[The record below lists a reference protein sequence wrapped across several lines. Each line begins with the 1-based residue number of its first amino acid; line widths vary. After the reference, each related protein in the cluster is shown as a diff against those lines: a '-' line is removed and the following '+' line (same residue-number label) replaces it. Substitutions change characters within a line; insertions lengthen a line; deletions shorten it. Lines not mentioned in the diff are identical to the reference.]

1 MFKEESRY
9 KGNEAKIGPAE
20 STFFCFV
27 LVKKAKSEKLHC
39 YFFSFSFFLPLLLRH
54 NGQTVLYKFKGYKIM
69 ILLTNIM
76 K

>member
-1 MFKEESRY
+1 MKPRLGLLSLFL
-9 KGNEAKIGPAE
+9 
-20 STFFCFV
+20 FCFV

-54 NGQTVLYKFKGYKIM
+54 NGHTVLYEFKGYKIM
-69 ILLTNIM
+69 ILPTNIM